1 MLQSIK
7 TGWCLPFVF
16 LEFYNSIS
24 IMQPPTWLSTT
35 VTTLS
40 DLQRHVQYLFAND
53 AVIINPLRLKWNS
66 GGGIDKSLG
75 DWNGRLLDI
84 CWMRCSASMI
94 HPPVFL
100 CIVVNETGWL
110 VLVGN
115 SPEAKMPCI
124 GDSPHVQVL
133 QSWFGK
139 LNCFHPDGFNVFH
152 SPGASANEDI
162 TLLGKLMNV

>member
-1 MLQSIK
+1 
-7 TGWCLPFVF
+7 
-16 LEFYNSIS
+16 
-24 IMQPPTWLSTT
+24 
-35 VTTLS
+35 
-40 DLQRHVQYLFAND
+40 
-53 AVIINPLRLKWNS
+53 
-66 GGGIDKSLG
+66 
-75 DWNGRLLDI
+75 
-84 CWMRCSASMI
+84 MRYGASMI
-94 HPPVFL
+94 QPPVFL